1 MNFDKD
7 DLKILSRA
15 GVNFNLKKYTPE
27 EGKDALISIIEDLS
41 WEKEQLEE
49 KLKYYEEDRDYED
62 DGYGN

>member
-1 MNFDKD
+1 MDFDKE

-15 GVNFNLKKYTPE
+15 GVNFKIKKYTIE

-49 KLKYYEEDRDYED
+49 KLKRYEKDRDYED